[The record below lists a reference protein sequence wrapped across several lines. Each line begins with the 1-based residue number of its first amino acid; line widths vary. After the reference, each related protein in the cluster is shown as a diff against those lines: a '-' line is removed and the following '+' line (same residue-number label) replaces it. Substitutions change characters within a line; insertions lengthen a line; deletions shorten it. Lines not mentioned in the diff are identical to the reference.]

1 MTIRV
6 NNGRSEIVWREGMT
20 VTDLLDACHFTSPKI
35 VVRVNG
41 TPILPSAHATH
52 VLRDGDEV
60 QVLHLIGGG

>member
-6 NNGRSEIVWREGMT
+6 NNGKFDLEWREGMT
-20 VTDLLDACHFTSPKI
+20 VADLLRACHFTSPKI

-41 TPILPSAHATH
+41 VTVQTPAYEMHALH
-52 VLRDGDEV
+52 DGDEV